1 MKCDR
6 DGKQPSSTVSLQKSR
21 SVACVPS
28 FCQHRNTSAWS
39 REEEAGLRGRGARGG
54 GRRVNDDDGGCSG
67 SKEASVDGGQTPG
80 RTFCESAKQSVAAFD
95 GEVSS
100 CNEVLRCA

>member
-39 REEEAGLRGRGARGG
+39 REEEAGLRGRGSRGG
-54 GRRVNDDDGGCSG
+54 GGESMMMMVVVVEVKKRVLM
-67 SKEASVDGGQTPG
+67 EAKHRDVHFVSQ
-80 RTFCESAKQSVAAFD
+80 QSNQSLPLT
-95 GEVSS
+95 E
-100 CNEVLRCA
+100 R